1 MMPVDGG
8 WLASDARKA
17 RIDCGLAG
25 ANVEVHTW
33 RDKEMSAPSSSFR
46 LLPSHGVLALLGA
59 LLTAE
64 VAVIKSR
71 ASQGCRAVAN
81 PFAGCR

>member
-1 MMPVDGG
+1 MVQIDGG
-8 WLASDARKA
+8 WLMSDARKA

-25 ANVEVHTW
+25 ANVEVHSW
-33 RDKEMSAPSSSFR
+33 RDKELNRPPAGFP

-59 LLTAE
+59 LFTAE
-64 VAVIKSR
+64 LAVIKSR
-71 ASQGCRAVAN
+71 AEQGCRAVAN